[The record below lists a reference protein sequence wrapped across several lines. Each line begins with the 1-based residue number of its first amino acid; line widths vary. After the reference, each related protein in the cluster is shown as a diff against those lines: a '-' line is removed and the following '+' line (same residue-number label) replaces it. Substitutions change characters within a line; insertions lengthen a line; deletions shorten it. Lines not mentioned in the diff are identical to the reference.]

1 MNPSSNLHKTVTTIL
16 NFLQNCKT
24 STQLN
29 QIQAQLILQNL
40 SSNTNIAPHFITTC
54 QSLGLLD
61 TALQFYTH
69 LEKPHVFICNTLIQT
84 FCRHKLHKDSIF
96 LYTHMNKNSIWPNKY
111 TFPFVLKSFADVRDI
126 VRGSCV
132 HCQVVKMGYDC
143 DVYVMNSLLNLYGSC
158 GDMVLCERVFD
169 EMPER
174 DVVSWTAMIS
184 GYREARRF
192 DDALVAFEQMQY
204 AGVVPNRVTMVN
216 ALSACASFGAIE
228 MGVWIHDFIRRN
240 EWELDVKL
248 GTCLVDM
255 YGKCG
260 KVQEGLTVFE
270 SMAEKNVFT
279 WNALLKGFALA
290 ESGQQAVWWFCRMQ
304 ETGIKPDVITL
315 ISVLCACVHSGL
327 EQLGKCIFSSIIV
340 GKYEFSPNVKH
351 YACMIDLLARS
362 GSLEH
367 ALKVMEALP
376 IEPTVSMWGAF
387 LAGCRT
393 HGRVEL
399 SELAAWKLVEL
410 APDNSAYYIMLSNIY
425 AETSR
430 WSDVEK
436 VRMLMKERGLQK
448 DLGSSSLELDPQL
461 VQDLLA

>member
-1 MNPSSNLHKTVTTIL
+1 MNPSSKLHNTVTPIL

-24 STQLN
+24 PTQLY
-29 QIQAQLILQNL
+29 QIQAQIITQNL

-54 QSLGLLD
+54 QSLGLLN
-61 TALQFYTH
+61 TALNFYTH
-69 LEKPHVFICNTLIQT
+69 IEKPHVFICNTLIQT
-84 FCRHKLHKDSIF
+84 FCNHKLPKDSIF
-96 LYTHMNKNSIWPNKY
+96 MYTHMHKNSILPNNY
-111 TFPFVLKSFADVRDI
+111 TFPFVLKAICDVRDFLK
-126 VRGSCV
+126 GKCV
-132 HCQVVKMGYDC
+132 HGQIMKMGHFR

-158 GDMVLCERVFD
+158 GDMVLCEKLFD
-169 EMPER
+169 EMSER

-184 GYREARRF
+184 GYREAKRF

-216 ALSACASFGAIE
+216 ALSACASFGAID

-260 KVQEGLTVFE
+260 KIEEGLRVFE
-270 SMAEKNVFT
+270 SMVEKNVFT
-279 WNALLKGFALA
+279 WNALLKGLA
-290 ESGQQAVWWFCRMQ
+290 VAKSGQLAVWWFCRMQ
-304 ETGIKPDVITL
+304 ETGVKPDVITL

-327 EQLGKCIFSSIIV
+327 EQMGKCIFSSIIV
-340 GKYEFSPNVKH
+340 GKYGFSPNVKH

-367 ALKVMEALP
+367 ALKVIQALP

-393 HGRVEL
+393 HGRLEL
-399 SELAAWKLVEL
+399 SELAAWKLMEL
-410 APDNSAYYIMLSNIY
+410 EPDNSAYYVVLSNIY
-425 AETSR
+425 AETFR

-436 VRMLMKERGLQK
+436 VRMLMKERGLKK

>member
-1 MNPSSNLHKTVTTIL
+1 
-16 NFLQNCKT
+16 
-24 STQLN
+24 
-29 QIQAQLILQNL
+29 
-40 SSNTNIAPHFITTC
+40 
-54 QSLGLLD
+54 
-61 TALQFYTH
+61 
-69 LEKPHVFICNTLIQT
+69 
-84 FCRHKLHKDSIF
+84 
-96 LYTHMNKNSIWPNKY
+96 
-111 TFPFVLKSFADVRDI
+111 
-126 VRGSCV
+126 
-132 HCQVVKMGYDC
+132 
-143 DVYVMNSLLNLYGSC
+143 
-158 GDMVLCERVFD
+158 
-169 EMPER
+169 
-174 DVVSWTAMIS
+174 
-184 GYREARRF
+184 
-192 DDALVAFEQMQY
+192 
-204 AGVVPNRVTMVN
+204 
-216 ALSACASFGAIE
+216 
-228 MGVWIHDFIRRN
+228 
-240 EWELDVKL
+240 
-248 GTCLVDM
+248 
-255 YGKCG
+255 
-260 KVQEGLTVFE
+260 
-270 SMAEKNVFT
+270 
-279 WNALLKGFALA
+279 
-290 ESGQQAVWWFCRMQ
+290 MQ